1 MGTQRLL
8 SWLLPPRR
16 RYPEEP
22 PWVSAV
28 RSFLCD
34 SIHSLDSYRTRLA
47 APKDE
52 NALPLRRLILS
63 DADTPQICQ
72 RVYEALLK
80 AGACLHGIGSVIALP
95 AADLMQKGARGA
107 RAAFRRAASV

>member
-28 RSFLCD
+28 RSFLSD

-72 RVYEALLK
+72 RVYEALIK
-80 AGACLHGIGSVIALP
+80 AGASSHGICSVIALAP
-95 AADLMQKGARGA
+95 TDLMQTVRD
-107 RAAFRRAASV
+107 RFRHAF